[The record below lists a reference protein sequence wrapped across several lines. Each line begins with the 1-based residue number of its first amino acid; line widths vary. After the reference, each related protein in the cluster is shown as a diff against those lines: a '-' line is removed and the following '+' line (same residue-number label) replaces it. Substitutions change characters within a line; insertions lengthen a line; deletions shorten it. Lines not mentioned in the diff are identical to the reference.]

1 MTHLWVFSTIA
12 RDMGRILW
20 FIGAISTLP
29 LLVGIYY
36 QEYGYLIAMA
46 TAPLIFGMLGFWLGR
61 TPPTE
66 REASLSVV
74 IASVALIWLIASL
87 VSALPFVLG
96 IHLSFTDSVF
106 EAMSGWTST
115 GLSLIPSVDNTPH
128 ILLFWRSLTQWMGGL
143 GIVAFTVAMASR
155 SSLTHFRLYRTEGRS
170 EAFMPSVVATA
181 VQMWRIYLIL
191 TGISIA
197 IILISGISLWDA
209 VNLAMTA
216 ISTGGFSVHS
226 TGILYYQNPLLEYLL
241 IPVMIA
247 GAMPFELYF
256 MIYYRRHFGFFGN
269 RQAQLL
275 LLFIAVVSLAVGL
288 DLILYHVDNPL
299 LAIRHSLFTVTSA
312 ITCTGFQNA
321 DVFSW
326 TSVTVVLLS
335 VFMLIGGSAGS
346 TAGGIKLSRV
356 VLWYETLQWWFR
368 KTFNESS
375 HAIIPLRHDGKPIQN
390 IATGHEVSK
399 NLLIAM
405 LFVLTVII
413 GSLIVLHVGGA
424 GRFDSFDV
432 VFEIISAISNVGLST
447 GYVNPGMSVF
457 AKWVFILVM
466 WLGRLEILPVIV
478 LTVGVARGFQS
489 YLPKT

>member
-1 MTHLWVFSTIA
+1 MAHAWVFSTIA
-12 RDMGRILW
+12 GDMGKILL

-29 LLVGIYY
+29 LFIGIYY
-36 QEYGYLIAMA
+36 HEYGFLLPMA
-46 TAPLIFGMLGFWLGR
+46 SAPLAFAVLGFWLSR
-61 TPPTE
+61 TQPSD
-66 REASLSVV
+66 REASLGVV
-74 IASVALIWLIASL
+74 IASVALIWLIAS
-87 VSALPFVLG
+87 VISALPFFFG
-96 IHLSFTDSVF
+96 IHLAFTDSVF

-115 GLSLIPSVDNTPH
+115 GLTLIPSVDTTPH
-128 ILLFWRSLTQWMGGL
+128 ILLFWRSLTQWMGGI

-155 SSLTHFRLYRTEGRS
+155 SSLTHFRLYRTEGRT

-191 TGISIA
+191 TGISIM
-197 IILISGISLWDA
+197 IILISGVSVWDA
-209 VNLAMTA
+209 INLAMTA

-226 TGILYYQNPLLEYLL
+226 AGISYYHNSLLEFLL

-256 MIYYRRHFGFFGN
+256 MTYYHRHFSFFGN

-275 LLFIAVVSLAVGL
+275 LIFIAAVSLAVGL
-288 DLILYHVDNPL
+288 DLILYHVDNPI
-299 LAIRHSLFTVTSA
+299 LAIRHSLFMVTSA

-321 DVFSW
+321 NVFSW
-326 TSVTVVLLS
+326 TSVTVILLS

-375 HAIIPLRHDGKPIQN
+375 HAIIPLRHEGKPIQN
-390 IATGHEVSK
+390 TATGHEVSK

-413 GSLIVLHVGGA
+413 ASLIVLHVGGT
-424 GRFDSFDV
+424 GRYDSFDV
-432 VFEIISAISNVGLST
+432 VFEIISAIANVGLST
-447 GYVNPGMSVF
+447 GYVNPGMSMF
-457 AKWVFILVM
+457 SKWVFILVM

-478 LTVGVARGFQS
+478 LTVGIARGFQS